1 MLFYIVAYLVVLIP
15 SIVLEIPEIG
25 YVGIILVI
33 LLAIPSISLSIR
45 RLHDVDKSA
54 WFLLVSL
61 IPFGSLYLL
70 YLYAK
75 AGTVGDNRYG
85 TAVSAA

>member
-1 MLFYIVAYLVVLIP
+1 MLFYLVAYLIVLIP
-15 SIVLEIPEIG
+15 SIVLEIPELG
-25 YVGIILVI
+25 YLAIVLAI
-33 LLAIPSISLSIR
+33 LLAIPTISLSIR

-54 WFLLVSL
+54 WFLLVSV

-75 AGTVGDNRYG
+75 AGTPGDNRYG
-85 TAVSAA
+85 SAATAA